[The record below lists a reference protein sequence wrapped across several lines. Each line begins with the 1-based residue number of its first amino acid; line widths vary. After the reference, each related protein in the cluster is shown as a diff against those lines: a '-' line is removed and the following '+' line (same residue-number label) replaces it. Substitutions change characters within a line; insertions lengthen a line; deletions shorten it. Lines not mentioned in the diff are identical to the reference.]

1 MNKNKICIVGAG
13 LAGGVIA
20 SALIAKGYD
29 VTLIEQGKKPH
40 PYDYK
45 DEEWHPN
52 MPRASFT
59 RGVGLGGTS
68 NYWHGGLTL
77 LDQSDI
83 DGWSDEFQNKKLPID
98 YSEMRHY
105 YSQALKLIN
114 EYSGTRLDLEKM
126 ESLPEERSNQF
137 ELNTQY
143 FRYKG
148 LVYPKKVF
156 CTLMSIHHAQESSG
170 FKVLTDFV
178 VRQIKFSV
186 DNRVESVEG
195 IWNGKNTAIKADL
208 IVLCAGGMGSPKILQ
223 NSLVNSIALQK
234 LPIGK
239 YLTDHPSGFVFKAR
253 LRKRLNLKSLFGQE
267 GNGYRKQ
274 YGIALNTDNINLAN
288 GRNHIIY
295 LRPAITMK
303 DPLIY
308 DFLKRKL
315 VGYKGKHL
323 SLLDIAYLFKHIDLL
338 FEAINFKFG
347 LFNSTRYVSGLTFM
361 EQSPMD
367 GFYMTPS
374 QKNGY
379 SIHWNVSDNDR
390 MSIAKFIEKFFDEH
404 KHIFED
410 YVIYPDHN
418 NRLETAG
425 HHSGGC
431 RASDSPSTG
440 VVDGNL
446 KVFGVDNLF
455 VADGSV
461 IGYTGH
467 ANTGLTILALALK
480 CVDSI
485 ENSLNE

>member
-1 MNKNKICIVGAG
+1 MNNKKICIVGAG

-20 SALIAKGYD
+20 SALTGKGYD
-29 VTLIEQGKKPH
+29 VILVEQGKKPS
-40 PYDYK
+40 PYDYQ
-45 DEEWHPN
+45 DEEWLPN

-59 RGVGLGGTS
+59 RGVGRGGTS

-77 LDQSDI
+77 LDENDI
-83 DGWSDEFQNKKLPID
+83 DGWSDEFQNKKMPID
-98 YSEMRHY
+98 YTEMRTY
-105 YSQALKLIN
+105 YNQALELMN
-114 EYSGTRLDLEKM
+114 EYSGTRLGLKDM
-126 ESLPEERSNQF
+126 ESGPEKKDNQF
-137 ELNTQY
+137 ELNEQY

-156 CTLMSIHHAQESSG
+156 CTLKLIGQAEEDNGLKILTG
-170 FKVLTDFV
+170 FDVSH
-178 VRQIKFSV
+178 IKFSTEG
-186 DNRVESVEG
+186 RVESIEG
-195 IWNGKNTAIKADL
+195 IRNGNNETIKADL
-208 IVLCAGGMGSPKILQ
+208 FIMCAGGMGTPKILL
-223 NSLVNSIALQK
+223 NSTVNSMALKK

-253 LRKRLNLKSLFGQE
+253 LRKRLNLKNIFGQQ

-274 YGIALNTDNINLAN
+274 YGIALKPKNIDLVN

-323 SLLDIAYLFKHIDLL
+323 SLIDIAYLFKHTDLL

-374 QKNGY
+374 PSNGY
-379 SIHWNVSDNDR
+379 SIHWSVSDHDR
-390 MSIAKFIEKFFDEH
+390 RSIGKFLEIFFDEH

-410 YVIYPDHN
+410 YIIYPDHR

-431 RASDSPSTG
+431 RASDAPLTG

-446 KVFGVDNLF
+446 KVFGIDNLY

-461 IGYTGH
+461 IGFTGH
-467 ANTGLTILALALK
+467 ANTGLTIIALALK
-480 CVDSI
+480 CIHSI
-485 ENSLNE
+485 ENV